1 LQDAIVLDTSV
12 FTNPDTFPQFGEN
25 PEQAV
30 ENFIQLA
37 SRSPLQFF
45 MPLSVYQELQKVVDF
60 ELVSG
65 KLELVVKIRSPRRFM
80 LMIPAEILYQFIEEL
95 RERINKGLR
104 IAEQALTTRD
114 ISEEELIRRLRAR
127 YREALRQGIIDSK
140 EDMDVILLA
149 FELDAVLVSAD
160 QGISTWADKL
170 GIKLLEAGSLRSL
183 MESSIEHRL
192 TP

>member
-1 LQDAIVLDTSV
+1 VEDTIVLDTSV
-12 FTNPDTFPQFGEN
+12 FTNPDTFVQFGEN
-25 PEQAV
+25 PEKAV
-30 ENFIQLA
+30 GGFIQLA

-60 ELVSG
+60 KLVSG
-65 KLELVVKIRSPRRFM
+65 KLELVIKIRSPRRFM
-80 LMIPAEILYQFIEEL
+80 LMIPAELLYQFIEEL

-114 ISEEELIRRLRAR
+114 MSEEELIRKLRTR

-170 GIKLLEAGSLRSL
+170 GIKLLEASSLRSL
-183 MESSIEHRL
+183 IESSIEHRL
-192 TP
+192 AP

>member
-1 LQDAIVLDTSV
+1 MQDAIVLDTSV
-12 FTNPDTFPQFGEN
+12 FTNPDTFVQFGEN
-25 PEQAV
+25 PEKAV
-30 ENFIQLA
+30 GEFIRLT

-80 LMIPAEILYQFIEEL
+80 LMVPAELLYQFIEEL

-114 ISEEELIRRLRAR
+114 MSEEELIRRLRAR
-127 YREALRQGIIDSK
+127 YREALRQGIIDSR

-149 FELDAVLVSAD
+149 FELDAVLVGAD

-170 GIKLLEAGSLRSL
+170 GIKLLEASSLRSL
-183 MESSIEHRL
+183 IESSIEHRL